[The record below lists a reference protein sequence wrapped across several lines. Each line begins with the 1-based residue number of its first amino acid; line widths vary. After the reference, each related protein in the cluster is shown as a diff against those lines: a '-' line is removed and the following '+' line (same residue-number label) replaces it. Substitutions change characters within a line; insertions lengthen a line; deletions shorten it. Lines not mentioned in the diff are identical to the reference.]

1 MSSFNSTV
9 KEYRVD
15 MTRTTD
21 LGVEREQ
28 KYIAALSRANAFRTL
43 LQTIDRTND
52 LECLYRHFDQG
63 LFDQSI
69 FNADINDNVLEL
81 KIRQSSSISETVVTI
96 VAFDSSSF
104 PSKSEI
110 VIRIK
115 DLGAVA

>member
-52 LECLYRHFDQG
+52 KVECLYRHFDQG

-69 FNADINDNVLEL
+69 FNADINDNV
-81 KIRQSSSISETVVTI
+81 R
-96 VAFDSSSF
+96 
-104 PSKSEI
+104 
-110 VIRIK
+110 RIK
-115 DLGAVA
+115 DSSIFINL

>member
-1 MSSFNSTV
+1 MSSFNATV
-9 KEYRVD
+9 REYRVD

-28 KYIAALSRANAFRTL
+28 KYIAALSRANAFRTVV
-43 LQTIDRTND
+43 RTND

-63 LFDQSI
+63 LFEQSI
-69 FNADINDNVLEL
+69 FNADINDNVVEL
-81 KIRQSSSISETVVTI
+81 KIRQSSSISETVVII

-115 DLGAVA
+115 DLGVAA